1 MYLVA
6 VEMNES
12 YRRRKVKGFEEVR
25 EELMS
30 MRRKR
35 YGGNGRIGEGGDG
48 GGKCKEAEDN
58 LKLRCNKF
66 YTHKS

>member
-1 MYLVA
+1 MSAEKVMYLVA

-12 YRRRKVKGFEEVR
+12 YRRRKVKGFEEMR

-35 YGGNGRIGEGGDG
+35 YGE
-48 GGKCKEAEDN
+48 
-58 LKLRCNKF
+58 
-66 YTHKS
+66 